1 MPPDRSVGYP
11 RPMTDEPLPRG
22 FYERDALSVA
32 RAALGCVVVC
42 DGPEGRTAGR
52 IVETEAYGGAE
63 DAASHAA
70 RARAGNA
77 LAMWGPPGIAYVYR
91 SYGLHA
97 MLNLVVAPEG
107 TAAAVLVRALE
118 PLVGLDLMRARRGV
132 AREPLLCAGPGRL
145 CQALGITLADHGT
158 DLTRTGRLW
167 LAPGPPP
174 ATILTGPRV
183 GISRAV
189 DRPWRFWE
197 AGNPHVSGTKGGRVI
212 G

>member
-1 MPPDRSVGYP
+1 
-11 RPMTDEPLPRG
+11 MTDAPLPRS
-22 FYERDALSVA
+22 FYERDPIAVA

-42 DGPEGRTAGR
+42 EGPEGRAAGR
-52 IVETEAYGGAE
+52 IVETEAYGGEE

-70 RARAGNA
+70 RARSGNA
-77 LAMWGPPGIAYVYR
+77 LAMWGSPGIAYVYR

-107 TAAAVLVRALE
+107 TAAAVLIRALE
-118 PLVGLDLMRARRGV
+118 PLAGLDLMRARRGV
-132 AREPLLCAGPGRL
+132 AGETLLCAGPGRL

-158 DLTRTGRLW
+158 DLTRLGRLW
-167 LAPGPPP
+167 LAAGPPP
-174 ATILTGPRV
+174 AAVLAGPRV

-189 DRPWRFWE
+189 DRPWRFWD
-197 AGNPHVSGTKGGRVI
+197 AGNRHVSGTKGGRVM